1 MTISGWEDIR
11 AEVLRRIRVRD
22 WQPGA
27 MIPNEEDLAVE
38 FGCARAT
45 VNRALRE
52 LAAAGVV
59 ERRRKTG
66 TRVTLHP
73 VRKALFDIPVTRR
86 EIEARG
92 QVYGYELLSS
102 ALAVPPEAVA
112 QTLGLTEGQKLLHLC
127 ARHLADGAA
136 VVFEDRWLN
145 PLVLP
150 QDSAPDF
157 TGVSANEWLVEN
169 VSYSRGDIAFSAANA
184 SDFEAEILGAPIGA
198 ALFVVERH
206 TWVEDRAVTAVRLTY
221 AAGYRMQTQL

>member
-102 ALAVPPEAVA
+102 EMAVPPESVA
-112 QTLGLTEGQKLLHLC
+112 QTLGLTAGQKLLHLC

-184 SDFEAEILGAPIGA
+184 SDFEAGILGAPIGA